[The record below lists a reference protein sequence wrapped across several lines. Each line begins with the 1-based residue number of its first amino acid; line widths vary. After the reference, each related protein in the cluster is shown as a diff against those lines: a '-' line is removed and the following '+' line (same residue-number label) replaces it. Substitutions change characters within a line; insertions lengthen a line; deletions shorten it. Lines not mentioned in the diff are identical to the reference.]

1 MKAKQTS
8 SSIKKPLLIM
18 GIAFIALGCTLGAS
32 SFAWFLLP
40 SSTKQVNGMDGEA
53 TGSYFSPVNEDG
65 KADGTKDHPY
75 GIKNAK
81 QLYYFNWLQDLGYFN
96 KDANEDNV
104 IDQQCYFVLMN
115 DIDASNYVLPP
126 AGTKDYP
133 FVGNFDGAGYK
144 ISNLKISNSWNDLT
158 NIPKGAQQDSTET
171 MLSNAEI
178 VGFFGIIGQY
188 SSDASSTADS
198 VTTGSVNCKG
208 KDGNVTEAAYTIRSV
223 SGTGDEAVTT
233 YVNAVSNLYFDNLN
247 VSTVADKTLAGL
259 LAGYVNGQMQYCGVR
274 SGYFSF
280 SSDVGV
286 IQDDVIGTTNDKL
299 SKYSIVGDY
308 NFNNFSWD
316 GKPKDGSSST
326 DWGGS
331 IDMYS
336 FGKRLSYILGA
347 NNKYVSV
354 ESSFLKYYQNSGK
367 FYNLQDKGLYIT
379 SQSGNVA
386 FQDFTTKTGEV
397 GYISG
402 GATEGISYFPLN
414 IDLELNE
421 MSEISVTSSAA
432 TENKVTLAGGVT
444 SKTTKEYQN
453 DEGENPASTNPGFI
467 TGVTPTDPDRY
478 YYTSKYTTRYSVNK
492 LSKISTS
499 LNNSS
504 GTYDSSKFVLY
515 GFDYSKISSSNY
527 SLYKIKD
534 DDNSSSVTGSN
545 CIDAT
550 SSSSNAVFYQYSKV
564 KSNFNALMSGKSL
577 YYSIGWTDGATP
589 SKYATGTNVKLA
601 GNTYDSLYGPG
612 VDFYVKEQGYIT
624 CIAGG
629 WYNTTSG
636 AIFSLYQIDRSSDSC
651 TLINTIYKNNGSLEI
666 NPTSENGTLV
676 YSAEA
681 YHNINLSNNNGAIYL
696 EIEVPAGEYLITS
709 MSGTNNNGLPL
720 IYLDVGA
727 NASGGITPA
736 PTTIPPIDF
745 VYYSDPANKVI
756 KKIDSTNSDGEA
768 DYIPSKLTCAIAGK
782 PTTIYFYRVLSS
794 DGTTESTI
802 LYYVNTAGD
811 SAATLVWTGT
821 GTSAEGSYNDYGQSE
836 DTTSGGAN

>member
-144 ISNLKISNSWNDLT
+144 ISNLKISNSWDDLT

-299 SKYSIVGDY
+299 SKYSIIGDY
-308 NFNNFSWD
+308 NSLNFAWV
-316 GKPKDGSSST
+316 GKPKSQ
-326 DWGGS
+326 GGEDFGNS
-331 IDMYS
+331 IDIYTVS
-336 FGKRLSYILGA
+336 KRLAFMMHNYD
-347 NNKYVSV
+347 
-354 ESSFLKYYQNSGK
+354 SSK
-367 FYNLQDKGLYIT
+367 
-379 SQSGNVA
+379 
-386 FQDFTTKTGEV
+386 
-397 GYISG
+397 
-402 GATEGISYFPLN
+402 
-414 IDLELNE
+414 
-421 MSEISVTSSAA
+421 
-432 TENKVTLAGGVT
+432 
-444 SKTTKEYQN
+444 
-453 DEGENPASTNPGFI
+453 STNPGKNNYAIYGSDTFHI
-467 TGVTPTDPDRY
+467 LTAISLSDQNHDY
-478 YYTSKYTTRYSVNK
+478 NYTSSGKMSAG
-492 LSKISTS
+492 L
-499 LNNSS
+499 LS
-504 GTYDSSKFVLY
+504 GTYIPLSVSDESLSMQGETKVDNATAEIIDDKNGGY
-515 GFDYSKISSSNY
+515 IVGGGSSSY
-527 SLYKIKD
+527 SGATVQLRNNVQNNSKTYASMYNGIQNSMTTTSGQTLTMSKANLSFLYYDTLTNTTYRLLD
-534 DDNSSSVTGSN
+534 DDNKNTTFEMSAPGTGTTASVTNKTVTDGMFNNYANVKTNLVSTLNSATAGAVSAGTFESGGGILEPGVQFRKQTSLETLTATGEIKIAGTTYSSYQFYKGGIDFTLKKDGYVSVVVGTYNSATKPPFYKLYALERSESNGTSTISSAQEIKDISGSF
-545 CIDAT
+545 
-550 SSSSNAVFYQYSKV
+550 SNKNLSYKYLSGQESTYDENKKVFSFETISASTGVFYTYSAYFMEIPLK
-564 KSNFNALMSGKSL
+564 KGSYFM
-577 YYSIGWTDGATP
+577 
-589 SKYATGTNVKLA
+589 
-601 GNTYDSLYGPG
+601 
-612 VDFYVKEQGYIT
+612 
-624 CIAGG
+624 
-629 WYNTTSG
+629 TSG
-636 AIFSLYQIDRSSDSC
+636 TDSANFPFILYFDIGQDKTGSGDS
-651 TLINTIYKNNGSLEI
+651 G
-666 NPTSENGTLV
+666 
-676 YSAEA
+676 AET
-681 YHNINLSNNNGAIYL
+681 
-696 EIEVPAGEYLITS
+696 E
-709 MSGTNNNGLPL
+709 
-720 IYLDVGA
+720 
-727 NASGGITPA
+727 TPD
-736 PTTIPPIDF
+736 IDF
-745 VYYSDPANKVI
+745 VYYKENTKTILPINDSSFVSSNIAFTISGSPTKVYFWR
-756 KKIDSTNSDGEA
+756 KDSTSGVYYCYVTTSSGADVIGFVGDGAKKEGSIDDYNSQ
-768 DYIPSKLTCAIAGK
+768 
-782 PTTIYFYRVLSS
+782 
-794 DGTTESTI
+794 TTEST
-802 LYYVNTAGD
+802 
-811 SAATLVWTGT
+811 
-821 GTSAEGSYNDYGQSE
+821 TSN
-836 DTTSGGAN
+836 